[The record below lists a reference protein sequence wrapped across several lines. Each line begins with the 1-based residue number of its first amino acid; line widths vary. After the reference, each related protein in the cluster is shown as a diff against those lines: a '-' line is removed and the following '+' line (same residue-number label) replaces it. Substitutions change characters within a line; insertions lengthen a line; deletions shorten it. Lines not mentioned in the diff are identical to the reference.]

1 MSRANAAR
9 DGEAGDDGSDDDDLG
24 PDALRA
30 HVELLEQENERLR
43 REYARAKRTQY
54 RRTAVGLVGVGLV
67 ALGGAYLFPTTRTV
81 LVVLGSIGI
90 FGGLLTAYLTP
101 EQVVPATVGER
112 VYAALAANGQAIVED
127 LGLADER
134 VYVPTGDADDPVRLF
149 VPQRAAFAIPEGAAL
164 GQPFVTTDDPRTRGV
179 SFRPTGQ
186 ALFAE
191 FDRAL
196 GDDLAA
202 DPAAVAEQLVD
213 GLAEQFELIEDAR
226 IDVDYDGDR
235 ITVGVSGSTAGAVDR
250 FDHPVASFLA
260 VGVVHAGD
268 ESVAVEVHEGDDR
281 AAYLV
286 TLRAPDPA
294 TE

>member
-1 MSRANAAR
+1 MSRANAAL
-9 DGEAGDDGSDDDDLG
+9 DDASADDDPG

-43 REYARAKRTQY
+43 REYARARRTQY
-54 RRTAVGLVGVGLV
+54 RRTAAGLVGVGVV

-81 LVVLGSIGI
+81 LLVLGGIGI

-101 EQVVPATVGER
+101 ERVVPATVGER
-112 VYAALAANGQAIVED
+112 VYAALAANGRAIVDD

-149 VPQRAAFAIPEGAAL
+149 VPQRAAFALPEGAAL
-164 GQPFVTTDDPRTRGV
+164 GRPFVTTDDPRTRGV

-186 ALFAE
+186 ALFDE

-196 GDDLAA
+196 AGDLAA

-213 GLAEQFELIEDAR
+213 GLAEQFELVEEAR
-226 IDVDYDGDR
+226 IDVDDDGDR
-235 ITVGVSGSTAGAVDR
+235 ITVGVSGSAHGAVDR

-260 VGVVHAGD
+260 VGVVHARD
-268 ESVAVEVHEGDDR
+268 EPVAVAVHEGDDR

-286 TLRAPDPA
+286 TLRAPAPA
-294 TE
+294 TG

>member
-1 MSRANAAR
+1 MSRANAAL
-9 DGEAGDDGSDDDDLG
+9 DGDAGDDDGDDPG

-30 HVELLEQENERLR
+30 HVELLERENERLR
-43 REYARAKRTQY
+43 REYARATRTRY
-54 RRTAVGLVGVGLV
+54 RRTAAGLVGVGLV

-81 LVVLGSIGI
+81 LVVLGGIGI

-101 EQVVPATVGER
+101 ERVVPATVGER
-112 VYAALAANGQAIVED
+112 VYAALAANGRAIVDD

-149 VPQRAAFAIPEGAAL
+149 VPQRAAFALPEGAAL

-186 ALFAE
+186 ALFDE
-191 FDRAL
+191 FERAL
-196 GDDLAA
+196 AGDLAA

-213 GLAEQFELIEDAR
+213 GLAEQFELVEEAR
-226 IDVDYDGDR
+226 VDDDGDR
-235 ITVGVSGSTAGAVDR
+235 ITVGVSGSAYGAVDR
-250 FDHPVASFLA
+250 FDHPVASLLA
-260 VGVVHAGD
+260 VGVVHARD
-268 ESVAVEVHEGDDR
+268 EPVAVAVHEGDDR